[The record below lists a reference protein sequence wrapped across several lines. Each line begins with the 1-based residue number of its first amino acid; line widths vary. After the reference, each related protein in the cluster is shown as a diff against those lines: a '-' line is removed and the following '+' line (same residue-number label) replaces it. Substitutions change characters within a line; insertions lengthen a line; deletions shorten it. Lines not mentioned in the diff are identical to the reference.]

1 MLTGCASPDP
11 DLPSRRVAADHTR
24 AASEAGEKNSIGK
37 IVAVVNGEV
46 VSWDEF
52 KPLLIESGGSEALG
66 ELVLDRLLQEKC
78 SENSIEISK
87 TDTEREKD
95 LLLSRLSDDLDE
107 AIRLLESIRRNRHLG
122 PVRFQHL
129 LWRNAALRKLVA
141 RKVNV
146 SRSDLEQE
154 YQLRY
159 GDLYQ
164 ARLIVTGTLQQ
175 AQQARQE
182 INAGKPFGEVAAAFS
197 QDVSAQRGGILDP
210 VSLADTTYPEIIRDA
225 LGRMHEGDVSP
236 PLGLSN
242 GFALL
247 KLEKVIHRDKPDME
261 SVRGELTEKVQFR
274 QQRLLMDE
282 LARTLLASADVS
294 VFEKGLKWSPPAEF

>member
-1 MLTGCASPDP
+1 MVTLSAVSLQVLTGCASPDP
-11 DLPSRRVAADHTR
+11 DLPSRRVTADHNRT
-24 AASEAGEKNSIGK
+24 APDAGEKNSIGK

-66 ELVLDRLLQEKC
+66 ELVLDRLLKEKC
-78 SENSIEISK
+78 NENSIEISK

-164 ARLIVTGTLQQ
+164 TRLIVTGTLQQ

-210 VSLADTTYPEIIRDA
+210 VSLADR
-225 LGRMHEGDVSP
+225 
-236 PLGLSN
+236 
-242 GFALL
+242 
-247 KLEKVIHRDKPDME
+247 
-261 SVRGELTEKVQFR
+261 
-274 QQRLLMDE
+274 
-282 LARTLLASADVS
+282 
-294 VFEKGLKWSPPAEF
+294 